1 MEFQKYMALLSQ
13 LISSAAVLGVSW
25 NLFDHVFTLT
35 QVEKCKVES
44 RKTECPGAGM
54 LMGSCFWPAAGPAR
68 PSSFLQTQVLELSL
82 LVSTDRGPTGRRQ
95 AQYFPL

>member
-1 MEFQKYMALLSQ
+1 MALLSQ

-44 RKTECPGAGM
+44 RKRVPRCRHVDGELFLASSRSSQAK
-54 LMGSCFWPAAGPAR
+54 LIPADTSP
-68 PSSFLQTQVLELSL
+68 
-82 LVSTDRGPTGRRQ
+82 
-95 AQYFPL
+95 